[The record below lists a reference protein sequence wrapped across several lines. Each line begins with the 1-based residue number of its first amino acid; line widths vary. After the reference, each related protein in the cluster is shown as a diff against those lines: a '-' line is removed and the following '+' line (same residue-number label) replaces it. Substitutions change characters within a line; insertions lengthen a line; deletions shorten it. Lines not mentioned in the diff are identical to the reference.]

1 MAQSKPME
9 GAMML
14 AIENLVRTFE
24 KLLLEAP
31 LRKGAPLLPAANDNG
46 EMDDDERRY
55 AAYR

>member
-1 MAQSKPME
+1 MLHQNLME
-9 GAMML
+9 GTMML

-31 LRKGAPLLPAANDNG
+31 LCKAAPAISPSNDNT
-46 EMDDDERRY
+46 EMRDDERRY